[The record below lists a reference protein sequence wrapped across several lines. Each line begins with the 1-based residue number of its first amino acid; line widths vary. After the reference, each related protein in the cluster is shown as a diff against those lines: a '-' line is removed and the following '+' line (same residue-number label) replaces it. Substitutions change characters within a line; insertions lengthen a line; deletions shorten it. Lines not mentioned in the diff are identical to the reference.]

1 MSRKKAIIILSSIWF
16 VAFVALI
23 FSWADEK
30 QKSGDIVTA
39 FSTENYLSTNG
50 EVNVY
55 ADYGNKYLSVEDKEE
70 LITKLANAIGI
81 SGELKFETKREEE
94 SGKYIGT
101 TSFDT
106 YNNYSSTDI
115 RIVTIENQETEGI
128 VYLEQYILMEIFIEN
143 SVESAAYYRDKVE
156 AIFDEM
162 NIAADVT
169 LSLKGCVQGTIN
181 NAKKNEISENIIE
194 ELDGELV
201 IGGQNDDIYTVYAY
215 SDSIDEYVVNGTVKS
230 NINIMITYDKTKDV
244 TWIEVG
250 TPIIK

>member
-1 MSRKKAIIILSSIWF
+1 MSRRKAIIILSSIWL
-16 VAFVALI
+16 VAFVALVY
-23 FSWADEK
+23 SWSDEK
-30 QKSGDIVTA
+30 QKNGDIVTA
-39 FSTENYLSTNG
+39 FATENYMSTNG

-55 ADYGNKYLSVEDKEE
+55 ADYGNKYLSVEDKEK

-81 SGELKFETKREEE
+81 NGELKFETKREEE
-94 SGKYIGT
+94 SGKYVGT
-101 TSFDT
+101 TSYDT

-115 RIVTIENQETEGI
+115 RIVTIENEETDGI
-128 VYLEQYILMEIFIEN
+128 VYLEQYILMEISIEN
-143 SVESAAYYRDKVE
+143 SVESASYYRDRLE
-156 AIFDEM
+156 AVFDEM

-181 NAKKNEISENIIE
+181 STKKNEISENIIE

-215 SDSIDEYVVNGTVKS
+215 SDSIDEYVINGTVKS
-230 NINIMITYDKTKDV
+230 NINIMITYDKTKDI